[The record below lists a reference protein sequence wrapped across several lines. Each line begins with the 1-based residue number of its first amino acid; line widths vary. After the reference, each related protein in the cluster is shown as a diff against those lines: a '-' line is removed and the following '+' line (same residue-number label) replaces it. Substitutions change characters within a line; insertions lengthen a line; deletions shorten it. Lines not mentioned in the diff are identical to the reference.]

1 MSKLNLWT
9 TISLVSVFC
18 AVEVI
23 ASPAQTFTNLVNFDG
38 ANGYVPNA
46 VVHGGKA
53 NVQPATQSTRWK
65 RQQIR
70 AHPKDKNAS

>member
-1 MSKLNLWT
+1 MSKLSLWT
-9 TISLVSVFC
+9 TISLVCVFC

-46 VVHGGKA
+46 VVHGG
-53 NVQPATQSTRWK
+53 QS
-65 RQQIR
+65 
-70 AHPKDKNAS
+70 